1 MLNLDNILTR
11 MPVFSRFSNDR
22 ANAPVKKKL
31 LRDYPALL
39 AIYQVYKWLI
49 VIPFLAV
56 TTTFFGTVATILA
69 IVFGPKIATV
79 MGIFW
84 SRLNSYVAPMLVEVI
99 GEEKID
105 ATQSYVIVANHQSHY
120 DIFVIYGWM
129 PVDFRWVMKM
139 ELRKVPFLGYSC
151 YRIGHVFIDRS
162 HPDKAKASINAAK
175 ERIRG
180 GTSIMFFPEGTR
192 SIDGTIHEFKKGAF
206 KFALDM
212 GLPVLP
218 VTIVGSRNVLP
229 AKSMKLFA
237 GRAKLIIHDPIDI
250 GTYSEETMD
259 ELMDAA
265 RRRIEQGLNQHS

>member
-11 MPVFSRFSNDR
+11 MPMFSRFSNDR
-22 ANAPVKKKL
+22 AKAPVQKKL

-39 AIYQVYKWLI
+39 ALYQLYKWL
-49 VIPFLAV
+49 VVVPFLAV
-56 TTTFFGTVATILA
+56 TTTFFGTSATILA
-69 IVFGPKIATV
+69 IVFGPKIGTV
-79 MGIFW
+79 MGILW
-84 SRLNSYVAPMLVEVI
+84 SRLNSYMAPMLVEVI
-99 GEEKID
+99 GREKID
-105 ATQSYVIVANHQSHY
+105 TTQSYVIVANHQSHY

-151 YRIGHVFIDRS
+151 YKIGHVFIDRS

-192 SIDGTIHEFKKGAF
+192 SIDGNMHEFKKGAF

-218 VTIVGSRNVLP
+218 VTIAGSRNVLP

-237 GRAKLIIHDPIDI
+237 GRVKLVIHDPIDI